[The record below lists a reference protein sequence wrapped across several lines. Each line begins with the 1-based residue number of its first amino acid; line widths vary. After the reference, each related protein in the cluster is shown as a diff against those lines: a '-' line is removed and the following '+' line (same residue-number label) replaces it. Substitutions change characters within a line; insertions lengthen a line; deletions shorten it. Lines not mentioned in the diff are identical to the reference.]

1 MTDHLGSR
9 AKICHVRG
17 TRPQKQTPS
26 ILREFQDQMQTWW
39 LQSHQR
45 DHKRHKVFGEEHS
58 RVLKCYLWGSAGP
71 PYSIEL
77 VGERPFV
84 TECHEQADSSQKAD
98 TSKTTGLAHKL
109 GLGLQ
114 YGSSWAMFRTR
125 VQEGRGWMP

>member
-1 MTDHLGSR
+1 
-9 AKICHVRG
+9 
-17 TRPQKQTPS
+17 
-26 ILREFQDQMQTWW
+26 MQTWW
-39 LQSHQR
+39 PQSYQR

-71 PYSIEL
+71 PSRIEL

-84 TECHEQADSSQKAD
+84 TRCHEQADSSQKVD

-125 VQEGRGWMP
+125 VQVGRGRMP